1 MYRRPPRSTRT
12 YTLFPYPTLFLSTEE
27 IVGRTLDEVVEPDG
41 RRPLALKID
50 TQGFELE
57 VLKGAQQTRA
67 DIPAILLEMS
77 LTPLYKGAPRF
88 GVLFDVL
95 EGYGYRCIG
104 LTQGFA
110 DLKRNEQIGR
120 ASCRERVCQYV

>member
-1 MYRRPPRSTRT
+1 MEFRRVLFRSVSESLARSSLLDVEARSVEALRETG
-12 YTLFPYPTLFLSTEE
+12 YTGTEE
-27 IVGRTLDEVVEPDG
+27 IVVRTLDEVVEPDW

-57 VLKGAQQTRA
+57 VLKGAQQTLA

-95 EGYGYRCIG
+95 EGYGYRC
-104 LTQGFA
+104 
-110 DLKRNEQIGR
+110 KIGR
-120 ASCRERVCQYV
+120 AHV